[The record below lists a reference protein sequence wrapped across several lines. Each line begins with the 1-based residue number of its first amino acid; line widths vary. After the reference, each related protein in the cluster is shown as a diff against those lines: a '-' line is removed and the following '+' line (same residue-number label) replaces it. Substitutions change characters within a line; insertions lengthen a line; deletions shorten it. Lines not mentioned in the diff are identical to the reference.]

1 MSGEVPRHR
10 RRSIS
15 RWAALCAA
23 ALLILAAAWTGFWFF
38 TAGTLRDGFGRWV
51 EARRADGWSIQWR
64 SLAIGG
70 FPFAWEARIGQ
81 PRADRIGAAPHWFWQ
96 GPAIVTLRYRPW
108 SPRAIGIAA
117 PGTHRLGPDPTA
129 NQTTAT
135 ISAREADGRIELDAA
150 GRPEALSIA
159 IADADIA
166 QDGAAPVHIAALNAI
181 IGAVPPS
188 QATPAPQ
195 PPPTARLQANLAG
208 LELPP
213 GTKPVLGRTVGR
225 AALTATLIGKL
236 PPGTP
241 AEALA
246 AWRDAGGT
254 VEIGHLA
261 LGWGPLSVTGD
272 GTLALDDGL
281 QPEAALSAHVTGYG
295 ETVDALVAAHLV
307 EPRAGFI
314 AKLAL
319 GALAKTP
326 ANGGP
331 PEIAVPVTI
340 QDRTLYVGPAALF
353 EMPRIDWE
361 IK

>member
-1 MSGEVPRHR
+1 MPRR
-10 RRSIS
+10 RRSIG
-15 RWAALCAA
+15 RWAALGAA
-23 ALLILAAAWTGFWFF
+23 ALLILAAAWTGFWFY

-64 SLAIGG
+64 SLAVRG
-70 FPFAWEARIGQ
+70 FPFAWEARVGQ
-81 PRADRIGAAPHWFWQ
+81 PRADRIGAAPHWFWR
-96 GPAIVTLRYRPW
+96 GPATVTLRYRPW
-108 SPRAIGIAA
+108 SPRAIGVAA
-117 PGTHRLGPDPTA
+117 PGTHRLGPDPAASETDV
-129 NQTTAT
+129 T
-135 ISAREADGRIELDAA
+135 ISARTADGRIALGAH

-159 IADADIA
+159 IEDAAVA
-166 QDGAAPVHIAALNAI
+166 QGKAAPVHIAALNAI
-181 IGAVPPS
+181 LGDAAPS
-188 QATPAPQ
+188 PATPTPQ
-195 PPPTARLQANLAG
+195 PPPTARLQANLTG

-213 GTKPVLGRTVGR
+213 DTRPVLGRTVGR
-225 AALTATLIGKL
+225 AALTATLIGPV
-236 PPGTP
+236 PPGAP

-340 QDRTLYVGPAALF
+340 QDRKLYVGPAALF
-353 EMPRIDWE
+353 EMPRIDWQA
-361 IK
+361 K